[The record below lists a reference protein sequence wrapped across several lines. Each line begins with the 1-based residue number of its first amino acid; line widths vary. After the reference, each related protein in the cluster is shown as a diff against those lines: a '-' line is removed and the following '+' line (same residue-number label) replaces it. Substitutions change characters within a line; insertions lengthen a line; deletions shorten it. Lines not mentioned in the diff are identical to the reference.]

1 MLVCSFYSV
10 TVYIKNV
17 WNIYFQDYESDFE
30 EYESEESS
38 MEQKSE
44 TDSEVE
50 SLSDEVIQTTEMTKK
65 PVRVEEER
73 KLDSGSYHLTTHAD
87 SYRTK
92 QIQDIKNAIMK
103 ENSRLNILR

>member
-65 PVRVEEER
+65 PVRVEEAVSYTH
-73 KLDSGSYHLTTHAD
+73 LDVYKRQVGGCSS
-87 SYRTK
+87 SIPR
-92 QIQDIKNAIMK
+92 
-103 ENSRLNILR
+103 SWS